1 MVEKEHSREAIRRV
15 RKRTVAWMRAAYG
28 LATGAANVEEE
39 HEPTTAGIYTRALI
53 VQKQWRWICKSV
65 LDNKSNAIL
74 QL

>member
-39 HEPTTAGIYTRALI
+39 HEHSPREYTLE
-53 VQKQWRWICKSV
+53 
-65 LDNKSNAIL
+65 L
-74 QL
+74 